1 MIEIEIILLII
12 GLIAGFVAGYFYGKA
27 KTYQPADVSAI
38 HGLATQVAEIKT
50 KFVEIEKSRERI
62 EKEREKVSEEKDK
75 RIKEFMDNVHKL
87 FMEQGEKYAKSDE
100 EKEKRIKEMM
110 EQSKKFFEGEKK
122 NTENFLLEQGKSREE
137 IEKKR
142 DAQIADMNRM
152 ISSFTKTVSGTKSRG
167 IIGEEILK
175 EVLSNSI
182 KADVV
187 KYNLKTDGG
196 EIEFAWNLEDGKY
209 IPIDSK
215 LPDVFD
221 LLEKYHETEDAKE
234 RKDYR
239 KEIIDKTRKEIKR
252 VQKYQNLSNTIDTCL
267 LVVPDG
273 ILEIAPELVG
283 MGKEENV
290 FVCTYKDVFPIA
302 HMLHDQY
309 IKLKKEGD
317 IGKYKQLVKVLFQ
330 ILEKVSKKTETI
342 EKAVT
347 QIQNANTEIKKEV
360 KKCKDTEEDNSDNAN
375 TN

>member
-1 MIEIEIILLII
+1 MIEIEIILLLI

-50 KFVEIEKSRERI
+50 KFVEIEKSREKI

-75 RIKEFMDNVHKL
+75 RIKDFMDTVHSL
-87 FMEQGEKYAKSDE
+87 FNEQGEKYIKSDE

-110 EQSKKFFEGEKK
+110 EQSKKFFEEEKK
-122 NTENFLLEQGKSREE
+122 NTEKFLLEQGKSREE

-152 ISSFTKTVSGTKSRG
+152 ISSFTKTVSGTKTRG

-215 LPDVFD
+215 LPDVFE
-221 LLEKYHETEDAKE
+221 LLEKYHATESAKE
-234 RKDYR
+234 RNDYR
-239 KEIIDKTRKEIKR
+239 KEIINKTRKEIKR
-252 VQKYQNLSNTIDTCL
+252 VQKYQNLSNTIGTCL
-267 LVVPDG
+267 LVVPEG

-283 MGKEENV
+283 MGKEDNV

-309 IKLKKEGD
+309 IKLKEEGD
-317 IGKYKQLVKVLFQ
+317 IGEYKQMVKGLIQ
-330 ILEKVSKKTETI
+330 ILEKVRKKTETI

-360 KKCKDTEEDNSDNAN
+360 NKGKCKDTEEDNCE
-375 TN
+375 

>member
-1 MIEIEIILLII
+1 MIEIILLII
-12 GLIAGFVAGYFYGKA
+12 GLIAGFIAGYFYGKA
-27 KTYQPADVSAI
+27 KAYQPADVSTI
-38 HGLATQVAEIKT
+38 NGLTTQIAEIKAR
-50 KFVEIEKSRERI
+50 FVEIEKSRGEL
-62 EKEREKVSEEKDK
+62 ETAREKTSEEKDK
-75 RIKEFMDNVHKL
+75 RIKEFIENVHKL
-87 FMEQGEKYAKSDE
+87 FKEQGEKYVKSDE

-110 EQSKKFFEGEKK
+110 EQSKKFFEEEKK

-142 DAQIADMNRM
+142 DAQVADMNKM
-152 ISSFTKTVSGTKSRG
+152 ISSFTKTVSGTKNRG
-167 IIGEEILK
+167 MIGEDLLK

-215 LPDVFD
+215 LPDVFE
-221 LLEKYHETEDAKE
+221 LLEKYHATEDAKE
-234 RKDYR
+234 RKEHR
-239 KEIIDKTRKEIKR
+239 KEIIDKTKKEIKR
-252 VQKYQNLSNTIDTCL
+252 VQKYQNLSNTVDTCL
-267 LVVPDG
+267 LVVPEG

-283 MGKEENV
+283 IGKEDNV
-290 FVCTYKDVFPIA
+290 FVCSYKDVFPIA
-302 HMLHDQY
+302 HLLYDQY
-309 IKLKKEGD
+309 IRLKEEGD
-317 IGKYKQLVKVLFQ
+317 IGKYKQLIKSLFQ

-347 QIQNANTEIKKEV
+347 QIQNANNDIKKEV
-360 KKCKDTEEDNSDNAN
+360 NKGKNKETEEDTDI